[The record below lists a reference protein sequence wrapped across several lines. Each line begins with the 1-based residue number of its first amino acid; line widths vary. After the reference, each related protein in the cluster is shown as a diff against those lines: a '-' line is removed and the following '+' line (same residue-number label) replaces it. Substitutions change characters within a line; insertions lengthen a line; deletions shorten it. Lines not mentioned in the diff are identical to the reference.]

1 MVKKRGTL
9 PEREAKA
16 QLRKLFVEKPEIRDL
31 KWSLKQAYDWL
42 SKEYPDLVKKLTY
55 SQVQGVYT
63 LLKNPVY
70 RERMLAKYLPEG
82 EKTKLKEEDTKSE
95 RPSQKSPEKDKVKP
109 QSTKSPK
116 LGHIDIGKELG
127 GGGEGGSPEEALTLG
142 FERELMVQATPII
155 RKVILNPK
163 VFLWYDYAKSELGY
177 QGDLGDFINDAI
189 EDFWRSRGYKIKIV
203 QEREIA

>member
-1 MVKKRGTL
+1 
-9 PEREAKA
+9 
-16 QLRKLFVEKPEIRDL
+16 
-31 KWSLKQAYDWL
+31 
-42 SKEYPDLVKKLTY
+42 
-55 SQVQGVYT
+55 
-63 LLKNPVY
+63 
-70 RERMLAKYLPEG
+70 
-82 EKTKLKEEDTKSE
+82 
-95 RPSQKSPEKDKVKP
+95 
-109 QSTKSPK
+109 
-116 LGHIDIGKELG
+116 
-127 GGGEGGSPEEALTLG
+127 LG

>member
-1 MVKKRGTL
+1 MTKRRGTL

-70 RERMLAKYLPEG
+70 RERMLAEYLPEG
-82 EKTKLKEEDTKSE
+82 EKTKLKEEDTK
-95 RPSQKSPEKDKVKP
+95 
-109 QSTKSPK
+109 
-116 LGHIDIGKELG
+116 
-127 GGGEGGSPEEALTLG
+127 
-142 FERELMVQATPII
+142 
-155 RKVILNPK
+155 
-163 VFLWYDYAKSELGY
+163 
-177 QGDLGDFINDAI
+177 
-189 EDFWRSRGYKIKIV
+189 
-203 QEREIA
+203 